1 MIKRDKKVTIECDVC
16 GRVFDIFVNEL
27 DWDNHKLHHSLD
39 SLGNASKTDFP
50 YLTEEELELIS
61 VGICKNCF

>member
-1 MIKRDKKVTIECDVC
+1 MVKRDKKITIECDIC

-27 DWDNHKLHHSLD
+27 DWDNNKLHY

-50 YLTEEELELIS
+50 YLTKEELELIS
-61 VGICKNCF
+61 IGICKNCF